1 MSTPDNPES
10 GYCSTPEETAEDM
23 LVNSELRIGGQ
34 VGVGSPAG
42 LAYMRERGWVG
53 PSGCLSARGLTEA
66 RRAYTKYWGDR

>member
-1 MSTPDNPES
+1 MNSVDDPES
-10 GYCSTPEETAEDM
+10 GFYKNPAEIAEDM

-34 VGVGSPAG
+34 VGIGPESA

-66 RRAYTKYWGDR
+66 RRAYTKYWGNR